1 MTVVRTRKS
10 ICKLTDAELDKLIHA
25 FHEIQKNKPGEPGH
39 PNLKSF
45 QVIAGLHGQP
55 FRGAGYGNS
64 AWWGGYCH
72 HGNVL
77 FPTWHRAYL
86 LHLERALQSVSGCE
100 DVALP
105 YWDEM
110 EGDNSTQRIPPIFLQ
125 QKYTFHNTLENCG
138 TTTIDNPLYSY
149 TLQQGFFDKL
159 ARYIEAPKKE
169 KKGDQSDQSKQGK
182 LQDYGKYAGYKTVRC
197 PYSGLVGKDDLKDTI
212 EHNWLIDSMGMGY
225 ADKILNR
232 NITRWQD
239 AAVRSDSYGKHH
251 VEGARQEYLRCL
263 EAPNYT
269 VFSNTTSAGKWND
282 DKISQVGRPDY
293 DKHHVTGEYV
303 VSLERPHNS
312 MHLAVGGYDF
322 PNLREPCPEFQ
333 GANGDMGE
341 NDSAAF
347 DPIFFFHHCFVDLV
361 FWSWQEQHGRQIKV
375 IQDYPGTSSVDDQ
388 GPTPKMAADSAL
400 DENTPLYPFRENPI
414 EENGRFLTS
423 VVSDSN
429 SVHLA
434 SAESVIALGVSR

>member
-1 MTVVRTRKS
+1 MTHSVIFILPKSLYTQLFELHLIAVAMTVVRKS
-10 ICKLTDAELDKLIHA
+10 ITKVVENPAELDKLIYA
-25 FHEIQKNKPGEPGH
+25 FREIQKADPGEPGN

-45 QVIAGLHGQP
+45 DVIAGFHGQP

-86 LHLERALQSVSGCE
+86 FHLERALQSVPGCQ

-110 EGDNSTQRIPPIFLQ
+110 ADDAIKIPMIFLQ
-125 QKYTFHNTLENCG
+125 QRYTFHDQSLYG
-138 TTTIDNPLYSY
+138 TEPIDNPLYSY

-159 ARYIEAPKKE
+159 ARYSKK
-169 KKGDQSDQSKQGK
+169 DHSDPGK
-182 LQDYGKYAGYKTVRC
+182 LQDYGKYGGYQTVRC
-197 PYSGLVGKDDLKDTI
+197 PYSGLVGKDDIKETLT
-212 EHNWLIDSMGMGY
+212 HNWMIDSMGMGF
-225 ADKILNR
+225 ADKVLNK
-232 NITRWQD
+232 NITRWLCTE
-239 AAVRSDSYGKHH
+239 VRPGPHA
-251 VEGARQEYLRCL
+251 EGARKDYLRCL

-282 DKISQVGRPDY
+282 DNINHVGHRDHAP
-293 DKHHVTGEYV
+293 KKLGAYV
-303 VSLERPHNS
+303 VPLERPHNS

-322 PNLREPCPEFQ
+322 PNRKEHNPRFQ

-347 DPIFFFHHCFVDLV
+347 DPIFFFHHCFIDLV
-361 FWSWQEQHGRQIKV
+361 FWSWQESTRKKIEVIK
-375 IQDYPGTSSVDDQ
+375 DYPGTSSVDEQ
-388 GPTPKMAADSAL
+388 GPTPKMAADSTL
-400 DENTPLYPFRENPI
+400 DEHTPLYPFREDPV
-414 EENGRFLTS
+414 EDYGHFLTS
-423 VVSDSN
+423 VVSVSYLLP
-429 SVHLA
+429 SP
-434 SAESVIALGVSR
+434 IAAC